1 MLLRARD
8 DDGDPPLQ
16 HPARR
21 TATYSGM
28 TKSTSVVSIRRVTT
42 GLEDAGGCTVVG
54 GVGPWLRKVC
64 QLDLLDHLVIEH
76 LPSAISQFNDTTLR
90 GRSAPQEA
98 YARRR
103 QGRSMAP
110 TRRATIRCGTTKS
123 TTAPRLS
130 Y

>member
-1 MLLRARD
+1 MLLRARY
-8 DDGDPPLQ
+8 DDGDPPLR

-76 LPSAISQFNDTTLR
+76 LPSA
-90 GRSAPQEA
+90 
-98 YARRR
+98 RRR
-103 QGRSMAP
+103 RGRSMAP